1 MIERTLPHWNQAI
14 RGEAKP
20 SPRGE
25 GGLFGFQKPKRSDE
39 GLAFPQEAELR
50 GSRRKPLSVSVSNHL
65 LQKSQNKAPPNRFGD
80 ADFYCNTKFP
90 LNALTNLLTENF
102 VERGGRRRQ
111 AGACQGGQRS
121 YTEFNAINVKVF

>member
-1 MIERTLPHWNQAI
+1 MQDFEKNSVQKVQAGWRLPKLISRIIPKYCHLQRVRISHRMPNCLT
-14 RGEAKP
+14 
-20 SPRGE
+20 
-25 GGLFGFQKPKRSDE
+25 GL
-39 GLAFPQEAELR
+39 L
-50 GSRRKPLSVSVSNHL
+50 LS
-65 LQKSQNKAPPNRFGD
+65 
-80 ADFYCNTKFP
+80 YTKFP